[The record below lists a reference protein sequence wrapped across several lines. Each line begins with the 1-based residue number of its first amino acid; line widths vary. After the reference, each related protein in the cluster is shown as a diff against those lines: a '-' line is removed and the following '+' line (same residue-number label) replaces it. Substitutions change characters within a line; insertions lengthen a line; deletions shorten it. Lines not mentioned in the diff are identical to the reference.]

1 MNRVTCSA
9 CGEVAL
15 HSFEPA
21 EKLEGRCVRCP
32 HCDSVGRIVL
42 RDNDEGGI
50 DRIELVAA
58 PDPKET
64 P

>member
-1 MNRVTCSA
+1 MNRVICGE

-15 HSFEPA
+15 HSPELA
-21 EKLEGRCVRCP
+21 ERLEGRFTRCP

-42 RDNDEGGI
+42 RDDDQGGLAS
-50 DRIELVAA
+50 IELVAQ
-58 PDPKET
+58 DEPKET